1 MDITKIEINKQAEK
15 IKAQGR
21 TLNAQERQIKKQL
34 QRIFGKAN

>member
-21 TLNAQERQIKKQL
+21 TLTDQERQIKEQL

>member
-1 MDITKIEINKQAEK
+1 MDIRYLETARQRKK

-21 TLNAQERQIKKQL
+21 TLNAQERQIKEQL

>member
-1 MDITKIEINKQAEK
+1 MDITKIESNKQAEK

-21 TLNAQERQIKKQL
+21 TFKTQERQIKEQL

>member
-21 TLNAQERQIKKQL
+21 TLTTQERQIKEQL
-34 QRIFGKAN
+34 QRILGKAN